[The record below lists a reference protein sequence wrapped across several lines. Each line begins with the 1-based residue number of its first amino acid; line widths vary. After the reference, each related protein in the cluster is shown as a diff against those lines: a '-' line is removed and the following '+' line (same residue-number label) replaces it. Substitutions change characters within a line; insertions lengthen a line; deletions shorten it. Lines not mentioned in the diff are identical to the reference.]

1 MGKFIDFDK
10 KRGMFYDNIWL
21 DEHKIVVKMPLTRE
35 NYSDKHPNMEF
46 RIEEFS
52 LVKYTYLLAYD

>member
-10 KRGMFYDNIWL
+10 KKGMFYDNIWL

-35 NYSDKHPNMEF
+35 NYSDKHILI
-46 RIEEFS
+46 RIS
-52 LVKYTYLLAYD
+52 GSKNLA